1 MEEKKS
7 FAMFKDYLEYMEG
20 MTDQDIGAAM
30 RAVWMVENGQDPPE
44 LSGVAW
50 MFFTIIRRDL
60 ERASV
65 RAQAS
70 RKNGAKGGRPR
81 KEEPLPEPS
90 QDDFPE
96 KPEKTGE
103 EPNHNLEKPNH
114 NLEKPEKTLHKT
126 VDIDSNK
133 DSKGQALSACARDDG
148 SQEDES
154 AAFGEFWELYPKKSG
169 QRDARAAWEELSP
182 DDSTQ
187 RQIMDALRRAKG
199 SPQWREENGRYIPK
213 AAKWLRERQWSNV
226 VPLTVASYDIEELE
240 RLSYFDLP
248 EALEE

>member
-90 QDDFPE
+90 QDD
-96 KPEKTGE
+96 
-103 EPNHNLEKPNH
+103 
-114 NLEKPEKTLHKT
+114 
-126 VDIDSNK
+126 
-133 DSKGQALSACARDDG
+133 
-148 SQEDES
+148 
-154 AAFGEFWELYPKKSG
+154 KS
-169 QRDARAAWEELSP
+169 E
-182 DDSTQ
+182 
-187 RQIMDALRRAKG
+187 AKR
-199 SPQWREENGRYIPK
+199 S
-213 AAKWLRERQWSNV
+213 
-226 VPLTVASYDIEELE
+226 
-240 RLSYFDLP
+240 
-248 EALEE
+248 